1 MSCKLFLYIFF
12 PFFSVSL
19 TVNYNISLMKKSTLS
34 VHNILIK
41 FHENNNKFDLSVI
54 FMTL

>member
-19 TVNYNISLMKKSTLS
+19 NVNYNISLMKKSTFS
-34 VHNILIK
+34 FHNILIK
-41 FHENNNKFDLSVI
+41 FNENNNKFNLSVI

>member
-19 TVNYNISLMKKSTLS
+19 TVNYNISLMKKSTIS

-41 FHENNNKFDLSVI
+41 FHENNNKFNLTVI
-54 FMTL
+54 FMSL

>member
-1 MSCKLFLYIFF
+1 MSCKLFLYIFL

-19 TVNYNISLMKKSTLS
+19 TVNYNISLMKKSTIS

-41 FHENNNKFDLSVI
+41 FHENNNKFNLTVI
-54 FMTL
+54 FMSL